1 MHFITPRAHRFALY
15 LPIHRALA
23 EIKRH
28 QGQWFVKE
36 SAAAVRIEMEEERNC
51 RCVRLL

>member
-1 MHFITPRAHRFALY
+1 MHFITPRAHRSALY

-36 SAAAVRIEMEEERNC
+36 SAARCVRIEMEEERN
-51 RCVRLL
+51 